1 VAEGAL
7 NQLSATED
15 AGEISVALTAQ
26 MPLPLIPAF
35 LVPLFVMPHLTGP
48 LESRRLT
55 DALNN

>member
-1 VAEGAL
+1 VARRGA
-7 NQLSATED
+7 QSTFGDRKYGELS
-15 AGEISVALTAQ
+15 IALMAQ

-48 LESRRLT
+48 QSRRLT